1 MEGNQQD
8 AKAFLES
15 KGFNVDSDD
24 IKVYAYD
31 EGYII
36 TKSVE
41 NYLGEK
47 VPMIIRLSNNRWPGD
62 GNKRV
67 NVLNKD
73 DLYITSV
80 ENGTVEQQRDWQDK
94 GLMEVVKDTFNK
106 FLYHVLGKGEFYF
119 QNANEADLMNEFS
132 EKENLGEGIKIFIAK
147 GGRRRRKTRVVKRN
161 KKKHTTRKIKKR
173 KKSTKKRRTK
183 KRKGTIKV

>member
-1 MEGNQQD
+1 
-8 AKAFLES
+8 
-15 KGFNVDSDD
+15 
-24 IKVYAYD
+24 
-31 EGYII
+31 
-36 TKSVE
+36 
-41 NYLGEK
+41 
-47 VPMIIRLSNNRWPGD
+47 
-62 GNKRV
+62 
-67 NVLNKD
+67 
-73 DLYITSV
+73 
-80 ENGTVEQQRDWQDK
+80 
-94 GLMEVVKDTFNK
+94 MEVVKDTFNK

-119 QNANEADLMNEFS
+119 QNANEADLMNEFF